1 MIVGMLRTMDLALVF
16 ESDKGFAALE
26 ADFTAALK
34 ERGYGIMTRVDVR
47 QTMEEKGVDFDRDIV
62 LLGICNPGHAKK
74 ALTADEDVAL
84 MLPCSAV
91 VYGRESG
98 STLKIAKPSMIASF
112 FEAPALAEVATV
124 VEADI
129 AAAGRASV

>member
-1 MIVGMLRTMDLALVF
+1 MDLALVL
-16 ESDKGFAALE
+16 ESDKEFTALE

-47 QTMEEKGVDFDRDIV
+47 QTMDEKGVEFDRDII

-91 VYGRESG
+91 VYGRERG

-112 FEAPALAEVATV
+112 FDAPGLAEVAAV
-124 VEADI
+124 VEADVT
-129 AAAGRASV
+129 AAGQAGI